1 MHAGA
6 DSTQARF
13 EAVMAYARANDLHEQ
28 PIGAIMQAV
37 GLRFM
42 ERPYLTGTLD
52 EPPTEQL
59 VIRFDG
65 FDCVTYVE
73 TVLALARGIAVEDYR
88 YASFAERMRE
98 QRYRG
103 GAMEGY
109 CSRLHYFSEWV
120 RDNDRRG
127 IVRDVTAGLGGQ
139 VLGDTLRFMSTH
151 RSAYPRFATNDS
163 LLACI
168 RDMEQTLRG
177 EPIRYVPQDAL
188 RSVYDRLQAGDILG
202 LATDI
207 DGLDIAHTGLVYAG
221 ADGQIGLLHASTSG
235 GVTVSPDLQAYVQN
249 IDHQVGILVA
259 RPASPQLR

>member
-1 MHAGA
+1 
-6 DSTQARF
+6 
-13 EAVMAYARANDLHEQ
+13 MAYAQEAHLHER
-28 PIGAIMQAV
+28 PVGAIMQAV

-73 TVLALARGIAVEDYR
+73 TMLALARGIAVEDYR
-88 YASFAERMRE
+88 YATFARHMRD
-98 QRYRG
+98 QRYRAG
-103 GAMEGY
+103 TMDGY

-120 RDNDRRG
+120 HDNARRG
-127 IVRDVTAGLGGQ
+127 TVRNITGDLGGT
-139 VLGDTLRFMSTH
+139 VLGDTLTFMSSH

-168 RDMEQTLRG
+168 REMEQALDYAV
-177 EPIRYVPQDAL
+177 RYVPQEDIHTTYDEL
-188 RSVYDRLQAGDILG
+188 RAGDIIG
-202 LATDI
+202 LVTNI
-207 DGLDIAHTGLVYAG
+207 DGLDVAHTGLVYAG
-221 ADGQIGLLHASTSG
+221 EDGQIGLLHASTRE

-249 IDHQVGILVA
+249 IDHQIGILVA
-259 RPASPQLR
+259 RPVEPQP